1 MKKILVIFLINLMI
15 GGFAIADTET
25 KEVKDCFEGLNR
37 ATFAFNQGLDKAI
50 FEPIAKGYRKL
61 PSPIRTGTGNVVSN
75 LSNLITIPN
84 NLLQGDFKTA
94 GINTARL
101 SVNTTIGIF
110 GIFDVA
116 QQIGFVK
123 DYKREDYGQTLG
135 TWGVGEGCYVV
146 LPILGPSTARDAVG
160 SLTSFLGGD
169 PWYNVTVRNDTRHF
183 KDSDYYVSR
192 GTQGLDFRAKNIDSF
207 DNLEKNSMDFYA
219 SIRSLYL
226 QDRKQKILNSN
237 KIVDTQDDSDWD
249 EIQSD

>member
-1 MKKILVIFLINLMI
+1 MKKILIVFLMNLMI
-15 GGFAIADTET
+15 GGFAIADTEN

-116 QQIGFVK
+116 QQMGFVK
-123 DYKREDYGQTLG
+123 DYKKEDYGQTLG

-146 LPILGPSTARDAVG
+146 LPVPVSYTH
-160 SLTSFLGGD
+160 LTL
-169 PWYNVTVRNDTRHF
+169 PT
-183 KDSDYYVSR
+183 K
-192 GTQGLDFRAKNIDSF
+192 A
-207 DNLEKNSMDFYA
+207 
-219 SIRSLYL
+219 
-226 QDRKQKILNSN
+226 
-237 KIVDTQDDSDWD
+237 
-249 EIQSD
+249 

>member
-1 MKKILVIFLINLMI
+1 MNLMI
-15 GGFAIADTET
+15 SGFAIADSED

-37 ATFAFNQGLDKAI
+37 ATFAFNQGLDKTI

-84 NLLQGDFKTA
+84 NILQGDFKTA

-116 QQIGFVK
+116 QQMGFVK

-146 LPILGPSTARDAVG
+146 LPILGPSTVRDTVG

-169 PWYNVTVRNDTRHF
+169 PWYNVTVRNDTRYF

-192 GTQGLDFRAKNIDSF
+192 GTDGLDFRAKNIDSF

-219 SIRSLYL
+219 SVRSLYL

-249 EIQSD
+249 EIQSN

>member
-1 MKKILVIFLINLMI
+1 MNLMI
-15 GGFAIADTET
+15 GGFAIADTEN

-116 QQIGFVK
+116 QQMGFVK

-135 TWGVGEGCYVV
+135 AWGVGEGCYVV
-146 LPILGPSTARDAVG
+146 LPILGPSTVRDTVG

-169 PWYNVTVRNDTRHF
+169 PWYNVTVRNDTRYF

-192 GTQGLDFRAKNIDSF
+192 GTDGLDFRAKNIDSF

-219 SIRSLYL
+219 SVRSLFL

-249 EIQSD
+249 EIQSN

>member
-1 MKKILVIFLINLMI
+1 MNLMI
-15 GGFAIADTET
+15 GGFAIADTEN

-37 ATFAFNQGLDKAI
+37 TTFAFNQGLDKAI

-116 QQIGFVK
+116 QQMGFVK

-135 TWGVGEGCYVV
+135 AWGVGEGCYVV
-146 LPILGPSTARDAVG
+146 LPILGPSTVRDTVG

-169 PWYNVTVRNDTRHF
+169 PWYNVTVRNNTRYF

-192 GTQGLDFRAKNIDSF
+192 GTDGLDFRAKNIDSF

-219 SIRSLYL
+219 SVRSLYL

-249 EIQSD
+249 EIQSN

>member
-1 MKKILVIFLINLMI
+1 MNLMI
-15 GGFAIADTET
+15 SGFAIADTDD

-84 NLLQGDFKTA
+84 NILQGDFRTA

-116 QQIGFVK
+116 QQMGFVK

-146 LPILGPSTARDAVG
+146 LPILGPSTVRDTVG

-169 PWYNVTVRNDTRHF
+169 PWYNVTVRNNTRYF

-192 GTQGLDFRAKNIDSF
+192 GTDGLDFRAKNIDSF

-219 SIRSLYL
+219 SVRSLYL

-249 EIQSD
+249 EIQSN

>member
-1 MKKILVIFLINLMI
+1 MNLMI
-15 GGFAIADTET
+15 GSFAIADADN

-116 QQIGFVK
+116 QQMGFVK
-123 DYKREDYGQTLG
+123 DYKKEDYGQTLG
-135 TWGVGEGCYVV
+135 AWGVGEGCYLV
-146 LPILGPSTARDAVG
+146 LPILGPSTARDTVG
-160 SLTSFLGGD
+160 SLASLLGGD
-169 PWYNVTVRNDTRHF
+169 PWYNVTVKNESQYF
-183 KDSDYYVSR
+183 KDSDYYISR
-192 GTQGLDFRAKNIDSF
+192 LTTGVDFRAKNIGSF
-207 DNLEKNSMDFYA
+207 DNLEENSLDFYA
-219 SIRSLYL
+219 SVRSLYL
-226 QDRKQKILNSN
+226 QDRQKKIANS
-237 KIVDTQDDSDWD
+237 KKVTDTMDDSDWE
-249 EIQSD
+249 EIESN